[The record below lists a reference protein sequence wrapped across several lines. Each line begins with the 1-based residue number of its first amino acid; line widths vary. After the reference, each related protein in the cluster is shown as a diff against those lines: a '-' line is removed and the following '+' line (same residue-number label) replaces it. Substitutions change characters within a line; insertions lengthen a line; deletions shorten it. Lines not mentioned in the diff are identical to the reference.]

1 MVDLEGMGDSMFGL
15 MLFQCGS
22 CGAQA
27 IPILLNPL
35 TWMVAIAAVTAVVAK
50 TTPKREKK

>member
-1 MVDLEGMGDSMFGL
+1 M
-15 MLFQCGS
+15 QCGS

-35 TWMVAIAAVTAVVAK
+35 TWMIAIAAVTAVVSK
-50 TTPKREKK
+50 TTVKKK

>member
-1 MVDLEGMGDSMFGL
+1 M
-15 MLFQCGS
+15 QCGS

-35 TWMVAIAAVTAVVAK
+35 TWMVVIAAVTAMVSK
-50 TTPKREKK
+50 TTKRLKK

>member
-1 MVDLEGMGDSMFGL
+1 M
-15 MLFQCGS
+15 QCGS

-35 TWMVAIAAVTAVVAK
+35 TWMVAIAAVTAVVSK
-50 TTPKREKK
+50 TVSKKEKK

>member
-1 MVDLEGMGDSMFGL
+1 M
-15 MLFQCGS
+15 QCGS

-35 TWMVAIAAVTAVVAK
+35 TWMVAIAAVTAVVTK
-50 TTPKREKK
+50 VVPKKEKK

>member
-15 MLFQCGS
+15 MLLQCGS

-27 IPILLNPL
+27 LPILLNPL
-35 TWMVAIAAVTAVVAK
+35 TWMVAIAAVTAVVSK
-50 TTPKREKK
+50 TTSKKEKK